1 MGSKK
6 RGSLSYIG
14 HTYIQDLSQQTKD
27 HAQQIC
33 THQLFTDQT
42 LNQFRDA
49 QIFIIIGTN
58 LKQKQIT
65 NTNNARSNTKGSN

>member
-42 LNQFRDA
+42 LNQFMPKYSSSSA
-49 QIFIIIGTN
+49 QILNKSKSQALITQD
-58 LKQKQIT
+58 LTQKD
-65 NTNNARSNTKGSN
+65 